1 VTPRSTCV
9 LTSAV
14 VTATR
19 DEDPPSWP
27 IVALV
32 ASAGGVDALSRVLS
46 ALPAVV
52 PASIV
57 VLLHVTPERESA
69 LPVILGRIS
78 AFGVEAARDGEELAA
93 GRVIVAP
100 AGHHLLITSEL
111 RVALI
116 ESGAYPPSRPSADLL
131 LTTLAIAAGARVIA
145 VVLSG
150 TGHDG
155 ATGATAVHRFGGTVI
170 ATDAASSQSFA
181 MPSATIERD
190 SAIDHVV
197 DLNAVPALLMQ
208 LIIDPDT
215 TPPRGNRPARARHR

>member
-1 VTPRSTCV
+1 
-9 LTSAV
+9 

-19 DEDPPSWP
+19 GEDAPSWP

-52 PASIV
+52 PASVV

-145 VVLSG
+145 AVLSG

-190 SAIDHVV
+190 SAVDHVV

-208 LIIDPDT
+208 LINAPVID
-215 TPPRGNRPARARHR
+215 

>member
-1 VTPRSTCV
+1 
-9 LTSAV
+9 
-14 VTATR
+14 VTAGAA
-19 DEDPPSWP
+19 PAWP

-46 ALPAVV
+46 ALPAEL
-52 PASIV
+52 PASVV
-57 VLLHVTPERESA
+57 VLLHASPHRESA
-69 LPVILGRIS
+69 LPAILGRIS
-78 AFGVEAARDGEELAA
+78 ALGVETARDGDQLAP

-100 AGHHLLITSEL
+100 SGRHLLIRSDL

-155 ATGATAVHRFGGTVI
+155 ATGATAVHRFGGTVL
-170 ATDAASSQSFA
+170 ATDAASSQSFD
-181 MPSATIERD
+181 MPAATIGRD
-190 SAIDHVV
+190 SIIDHVV
-197 DLNAVPALLMQ
+197 DLDALPALLVQ
-208 LIIDPDT
+208 LI
-215 TPPRGNRPARARHR
+215 RAAG

>member
-1 VTPRSTCV
+1 MASG
-9 LTSAV
+9 
-14 VTATR
+14 R
-19 DEDPPSWP
+19 DDVAPSWP

-46 ALPAVV
+46 ALPREL
-52 PASIV
+52 PASVI
-57 VLLHVTPERESA
+57 VLLHMSPDRESA
-69 LPVILGRIS
+69 LPAILGRIS
-78 AFGVEAARDGEELAA
+78 AFGVEAARDGDELAR
-93 GRVIVAP
+93 GQVLVAP
-100 AGHHLLITSEL
+100 AGRHLLITSEL

-116 ESGAYPPSRPSADLL
+116 ESGAFPPSRPSADLL

-155 ATGATAVHRFGGTVI
+155 ATGATAVHRFGGTVL

-181 MPSATIERD
+181 MPSATIGRD

-197 DLNAVPALLMQ
+197 DLDALPAVLMALINAP
-208 LIIDPDT
+208 IINPVTEHD
-215 TPPRGNRPARARHR
+215 GQAQA

>member
-1 VTPRSTCV
+1 VPAQADQADR
-9 LTSAV
+9 
-14 VTATR
+14 
-19 DEDPPSWP
+19 WP

-46 ALPAVV
+46 ALPAEL
-52 PASIV
+52 PASLI
-57 VLLHVTPERESA
+57 VLLHVAPDRESA
-69 LPVILGRIS
+69 LADILARIS
-78 AFGVEAARDGEELAA
+78 AFGVRAARDDEPLVP
-93 GRVIVAP
+93 GRAIVAP
-100 AGHHLLITSEL
+100 AGQHLLITKEL

-145 VVLSG
+145 AVLSG

-155 ATGATAVHRFGGTVI
+155 ATGATAVHRFGGTVL

-181 MPSATIERD
+181 MPSATIRRD

-197 DLNAVPALLMQ
+197 DLDAVPALLMQ
-208 LIIDPDT
+208 LITAPVV
-215 TPPRGNRPARARHR
+215 TPAMPPEH